1 MQNVIDIKHLT
12 RDEKLKTMEALWEA
26 LSTEEELLISPA
38 WHKTVL
44 RETEADFKAKKEEV
58 LDWGQAKKALRKRFK

>member
-1 MQNVIDIKHLT
+1 MQNVIEIKHLT

-26 LSTEEELLISPA
+26 LSTEEELLTSPA
-38 WHKTVL
+38 WHKAIL
-44 RETEADFKAKKEEV
+44 RETEADFSAEKEEV